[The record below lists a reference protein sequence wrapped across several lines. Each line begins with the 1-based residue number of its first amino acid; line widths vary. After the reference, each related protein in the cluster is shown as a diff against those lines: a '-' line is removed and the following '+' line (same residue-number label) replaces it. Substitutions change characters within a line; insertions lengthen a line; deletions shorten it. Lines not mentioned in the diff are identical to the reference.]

1 MERKP
6 LRQGRWE
13 KLRDDQKA
21 TRSRL
26 FPPHGLPAPP
36 RGIAGMGVC
45 VCVCVALCV
54 LAHVGVNT
62 HGCTHGDQ
70 SSMPSVFLSISS
82 SSWFIFGERFF
93 SLERNLPFQ

>member
-1 MERKP
+1 MGGELDGEKATQRGREGGRNSEKNRKP
-6 LRQGRWE
+6 PE
-13 KLRDDQKA
+13 VD
-21 TRSRL
+21 SP
-26 FPPHGLPAPP
+26 PPHWLPGPP
-36 RGIAGMGVC
+36 RGLAGIG
-45 VCVCVALCV
+45 VCVALCV

-93 SLERNLPFQ
+93 PL